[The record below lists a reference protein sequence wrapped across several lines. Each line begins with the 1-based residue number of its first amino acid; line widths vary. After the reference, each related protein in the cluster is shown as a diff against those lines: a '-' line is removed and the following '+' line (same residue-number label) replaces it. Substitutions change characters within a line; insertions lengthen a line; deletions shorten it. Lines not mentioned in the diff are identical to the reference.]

1 MTVSIIIEAHM
12 TPIIVV
18 IEDDKDLS
26 DYLKEL
32 LREND
37 FVAKTAYNGIDG
49 LKLVETTNPHLVL
62 LDLSLPDMNG
72 EGVCLEIK
80 KHNSTL
86 PVIML
91 TAKDTINDKV
101 KNLSSGAD
109 DYVTKP
115 FIPEELIARIKA
127 RLRASGQEPGAT
139 IEIADLTLDTKK
151 MIVTRGKKNIQLTP
165 QEYKLLH
172 YLMSNSGT
180 ILTRDMILNRVWFQ
194 SPDIETRVVDVYMGY
209 LRKKIDAPFKKTL
222 IHSIRGFGYTIKA

>member
-1 MTVSIIIEAHM
+1 M
-12 TPIIVV
+12 TPIILV

-37 FVAKTAYNGIDG
+37 FVAKTANRGIDG
-49 LKLVETTNPHLVL
+49 LKLAETTNPHLVL
-62 LDLSLPDMNG
+62 LDLTLPDMNG

-80 KHNSTL
+80 KHNPML

-91 TAKDTINDKV
+91 TAKDTIGDKV

-109 DYVTKP
+109 DYITKP
-115 FIPEELIARIKA
+115 FVPEELIARIRA
-127 RLRASGQEPGAT
+127 RLRASGQDPGAT
-139 IEIADLTLDTKK
+139 LEVGDLTLDTKK
-151 MIVTRGKKNIQLTP
+151 MMVTRGNKVIHLTP

-172 YLMSNSGT
+172 YLMSNIGT

-209 LRKKIDAPFKKTL
+209 LRKKIDSPFKKKM
-222 IHSIRGFGYTIKA
+222 IQSIRGFGYTIKG

>member
-1 MTVSIIIEAHM
+1 M

-37 FVAKTAYNGIDG
+37 FVAKTAYTGVDG
-49 LKLVETTNPHLVL
+49 LKLVETSTPHLVL

-80 KHNSTL
+80 KHNNSL

-101 KNLSSGAD
+101 KNLSIGAD
-109 DYVTKP
+109 DYMTKP
-115 FIPEELIARIKA
+115 FVPDELIARIKA
-127 RLRASGQEPGAT
+127 RLRSSGHEPGAT
-139 IEIADLTLDTKK
+139 LSISDLVLDTKK
-151 MIVTRGKKNIQLTP
+151 MIVTRGKHTIQLTP
-165 QEYKLLH
+165 QEFKLLH
-172 YLMSNSGT
+172 YLMSNAGT

-209 LRKKIDAPFKKTL
+209 LRKKIDAPYKKKL
-222 IHSIRGFGYTIKA
+222 IHSVRGFGYTIKE